1 MGDGTLHAVRGVTL
15 SVERGEYV
23 VFMGPSGSGKSTLMH
38 VAGCLDRPSAGA
50 CWLDGERVEEL
61 PDAELSRLRNRKIG
75 FVFQSFYLIP
85 QLDVVENVEVPLYY
99 AGVEPRE
106 RRQLAAES
114 LEAVGLGHRL
124 GHRPNQLSGGE
135 RQRVAIA
142 RALVGRPEIVLADEP
157 TGNLDSRTGDE
168 VMEILEKQNARGVT
182 LVVVTHDPEKAR
194 RARRVVQMRDG
205 RVAWEQR
212 SDDEGFPNGP
222 TGAAVQWRPG
232 ASTTCGWGYATCSPT
247 SCARF

>member
-1 MGDGTLHAVRGVTL
+1 VQIRLQDVHKSYPMGDGALRALRGVTL

-23 VFMGPSGSGKSTLMH
+23 VFMGPSGSGKSTLLH
-38 VAGCLDRPSAGA
+38 LAGCLDRPT
-50 CWLDGERVEEL
+50 CERVEEL

-75 FVFQSFYLIP
+75 FVFQSFHLIP
-85 QLDVVENVEVPLYY
+85 QLDVVENVEVPLFY
-99 AGVEPRE
+99 AGAETRQRRE
-106 RRQLAAES
+106 LAASALES
-114 LEAVGLGHRL
+114 VGLGHRL
-124 GHRPNQLSGGE
+124 AHRPNQLSGGE

-142 RALVGRPEIVLADEP
+142 RALVGRPEILLADEP

-205 RVAWEQR
+205 VVAWELR
-212 SDDEGFPNGP
+212 SGDEGFPHGP
-222 TGAAVQWRPG
+222 AGGALQ
-232 ASTTCGWGYATCSPT
+232 
-247 SCARF
+247 

>member
-1 MGDGTLHAVRGVTL
+1 MQIRLQDVHKSYPMGDGALRALRGVTL

-23 VFMGPSGSGKSTLMH
+23 VFMGPSGSGKSTLLH
-38 VAGCLDRPSAGA
+38 LAGCLDRPTSGT

-75 FVFQSFYLIP
+75 FVFQSFHLIP
-85 QLDVVENVEVPLYY
+85 QLDVVENVEVPLFY
-99 AGVEPRE
+99 AGAETRQRRE
-106 RRQLAAES
+106 LAASALES
-114 LEAVGLGHRL
+114 VGLGHRL
-124 GHRPNQLSGGE
+124 AHRPNQLSGGE

-142 RALVGRPEIVLADEP
+142 RALVGRPEILLADEP

-182 LVVVTHDPEKAR
+182 LVVVTHDPEKAQ

-205 RVAWEQR
+205 VVAWEVR
-212 SDDEGFPNGP
+212 SGDEGFPHGP
-222 TGAAVQWRPG
+222 AGAALQ
-232 ASTTCGWGYATCSPT
+232 
-247 SCARF
+247 